1 MKSETWRRWLARF
14 WEVAGG
20 VNVRIKIMG
29 IVLGGTVLLSLSLT
43 FQVHRALTNIMERDL
58 LSQGISIGR
67 DLAARS
73 TDLMLINDPYAL
85 NQLLLETWNNNS
97 DIRYAFVVDSYGNVV
112 AHTFGSGFPAGL
124 LDVNEVTSE
133 RYQNTVRLQTPEGL
147 IWDIAV
153 PIFEGR
159 EGMVHIGISNQ
170 RIQRALFDMMPQ

>member
-1 MKSETWRRWLARF
+1 MKTESWGKWMARF
-14 WEVAGG
+14 WEIAGG

-29 IVLGGTVLLSLSLT
+29 IVLGGTILRSLSLT
-43 FQVHRALTNIMERDL
+43 YQVAHALTTIMEKDL

-112 AHTFGSGFPAGL
+112 
-124 LDVNEVTSE
+124 
-133 RYQNTVRLQTPEGL
+133 
-147 IWDIAV
+147 
-153 PIFEGR
+153 
-159 EGMVHIGISNQ
+159 
-170 RIQRALFDMMPQ
+170 